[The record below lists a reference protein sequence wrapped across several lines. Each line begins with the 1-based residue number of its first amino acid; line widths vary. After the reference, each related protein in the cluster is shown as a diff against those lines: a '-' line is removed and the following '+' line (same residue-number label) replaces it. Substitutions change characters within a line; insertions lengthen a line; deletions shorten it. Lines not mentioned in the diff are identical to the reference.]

1 MITTINY
8 DAGFSLHGIN
18 GGHLLMASKL
28 WYVCLHIK
36 TDVLAKPF
44 DCSIFWHFP
53 ANVNAFV
60 SFMQLL
66 SIVCVTIVITIYCN
80 IRSRIDTNLF
90 LCQQMMIIRFHKCS
104 ICSSRDTRS
113 TLVLLIYKFQKPY
126 LQNHNLLLLSYV
138 FRQLRETLFLGQ
150 YGFTLTQTQ
159 FYGWPNSHQEIHIFR
174 FC

>member
-18 GGHLLMASKL
+18 GGHLLMAKQTV
-28 WYVCLHIK
+28 VCVFAHK

-66 SIVCVTIVITIYCN
+66 SIVCVTIAITIYCN

-90 LCQQMMIIRFHKCS
+90 LCQ
-104 ICSSRDTRS
+104 
-113 TLVLLIYKFQKPY
+113 
-126 LQNHNLLLLSYV
+126 
-138 FRQLRETLFLGQ
+138 
-150 YGFTLTQTQ
+150 
-159 FYGWPNSHQEIHIFR
+159 
-174 FC
+174 